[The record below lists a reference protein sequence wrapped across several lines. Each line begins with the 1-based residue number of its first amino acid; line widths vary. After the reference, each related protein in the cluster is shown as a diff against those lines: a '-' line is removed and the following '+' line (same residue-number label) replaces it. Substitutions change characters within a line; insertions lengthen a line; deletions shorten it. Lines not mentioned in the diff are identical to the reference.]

1 MIYSHSEGPHRCVLP
16 PEIVQIIVEM
26 IGADREALRTCSLV
40 AREFTFAALY
50 RLGRHIA
57 VNTSSRLRECAS
69 LITKGPAFHH
79 VRSLNLGIT
88 NKTRIC
94 ERDWDDY
101 LIILKVFALR
111 RTLTRLWLSGI
122 PFYFKSRRQEAVRN
136 VIASLTATVN
146 ELGLYSCRFS
156 CCTEMISL
164 VRAFPLCTS
173 LRIHDCV
180 ARETSGPDA
189 FAELP
194 RDTLHITDLEI
205 TSSSGH
211 RSLIDVT
218 DLINDSVFDFSSLTS
233 FSCYMRTADATRHT
247 IATVVASPIQSF
259 RLTCDEIKGFHGT
272 SMSSE
277 SVRGGLTIIAPP
289 KFWQIQQQPG
299 GHSSR

>member
-1 MIYSHSEGPHRCVLP
+1 MIYSHSEHPRRCVLP

-57 VNTSSRLRECAS
+57 VNTTSRLRECAR

-146 ELGLYSCRFS
+146 DLGLYSCCFS
-156 CCTEMISL
+156 CYTEMISL
-164 VRAFPLCTS
+164 IRAFHLCTS
-173 LRIHDCV
+173 LRVRDCV
-180 ARETSGPDA
+180 TRETPGADA
-189 FAELP
+189 FAEFP
-194 RDTLHITDLEI
+194 QHTLHITNLET

-211 RSLIDVT
+211 RFLIDVT
-218 DLINDSVFDFSSLTS
+218 DLINNAAFDFSSLTS
-233 FSCYMRTADATRHT
+233 FSCYMRTADAVRRT
-247 IATVVASPIQSF
+247 IAIVVASPIETF
-259 RLTCDEIKGFHGT
+259 PLTCDEVKGFHGT

-277 SVRGGLTIIAPP
+277 SVRGRLTIIAPP
-289 KFWQIQQQPG
+289 KFWQIQQ
-299 GHSSR
+299 